1 MLPQSKRSQVQG
13 KVRLVLV
20 LDLGWK
26 LDPLEDGRVEPDPDP
41 SVWSQLGDVAG
52 RQPILLRRLAGLQI
66 LEENKLF
73 QNRGPEI
80 QT

>member
-1 MLPQSKRSQVQG
+1 MLPQSKRSLVQG

-26 LDPLEDGRVEPDPDP
+26 LDPLEDGRVESDPDP
-41 SVWSQLGDVAG
+41 SVWSQLSDVAG
-52 RQPILLRRLAGLQI
+52 RQPILLRRLPGLQI
-66 LEENKLF
+66 LEEKKPFKN
-73 QNRGPEI
+73 GGSEI

>member
-1 MLPQSKRSQVQG
+1 MG

-26 LDPLEDGRVEPDPDP
+26 LDPLEDGRVESDPDA
-41 SVWSQLGDVAG
+41 SVWSQLSDVSS